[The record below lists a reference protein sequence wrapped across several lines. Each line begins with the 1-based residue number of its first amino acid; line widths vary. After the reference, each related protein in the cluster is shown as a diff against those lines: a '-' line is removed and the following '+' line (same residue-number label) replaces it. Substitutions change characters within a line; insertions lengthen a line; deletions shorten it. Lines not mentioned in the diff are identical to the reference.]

1 MARSIWKGAISFGMV
16 SIPVALY
23 TAAQSKDLSFN
34 MLHKECHSRIKQVRR
49 CPVDEV
55 DLEPSDIV
63 KGFEYAKG
71 QYVILTDEDFEKVS
85 VPSKH
90 TIEVNA
96 FVDADEIDPVYY
108 EKTYYL
114 QPEELGVK
122 PYALL
127 MRAMEEKGLT
137 ALGKISFRNRE
148 HLCAMRPSDG
158 KIILETLYYAD
169 EVQVEKPKKV
179 SDVEL
184 SERELGM
191 AYSLIDLLSE
201 HFQPEKYEDEYRVA
215 LMELIEAKLSGQEI
229 VTTPEHHE
237 EKTVDLLAALK
248 ASIEAAQ
255 KGPGEPAKAERAKK
269 EKDEPTPALAGTRK
283 NGAA

>member
-1 MARSIWKGAISFGMV
+1 MAARSIWKGAISFGMV
-16 SIPVALY
+16 SIPVALF
-23 TAAQSKDLSFN
+23 TAASSKDISFN
-34 MLHKECHSRIKQVRR
+34 MLHKTCHSRNKQVRR

-55 DLEPSDIV
+55 DLDSSDIV

-71 QYVILTDEDFEKVS
+71 QYVILTDEDFEKVN

-90 TIEVNA
+90 TIEVTA
-96 FVDADEIDPVYY
+96 FVDAEEIDAVYY
-108 EKTYYL
+108 EKSYFL
-114 QPEELGVK
+114 QPEDLGVK

-127 MRAMEEKGLT
+127 LRAMEEKKLT

-148 HLCAMRPSDG
+148 HLCAMRASDG
-158 KIILETLYYAD
+158 VIHLETLYYAD
-169 EVQVEKPKKV
+169 EIQVDKPKKV
-179 SDVEL
+179 SGVEV

-201 HFQPEKYEDEYRVA
+201 HFEPEKYEDEYRVA
-215 LMELIEAKLSGQEI
+215 LMDLIEAKLNGQE
-229 VTTPEHHE
+229 VVSTPAQPETQ
-237 EKTVDLLAALK
+237 TVDLLAALK

-255 KGPGEPAKAERAKK
+255 KQHSDGE
-269 EKDEPTPALAGTRK
+269 TALAGSRA

>member
-90 TIEVNA
+90 TIEVTA
-96 FVDADEIDPVYY
+96 FVDAGEIDPVYY

>member
-1 MARSIWKGAISFGMV
+1 MAARSIWKGAISFGMV
-16 SIPVALY
+16 SIPIALY
-23 TAAQSKDLSFN
+23 SAAQSKDLSFN
-34 MLHKECHSRIKQVRR
+34 MLHKECNSRIKQVRR

-55 DLEPSDIV
+55 DLDAGDIV

-85 VPSKH
+85 LPSKH
-90 TIEVNA
+90 TIEVIA
-96 FVDADEIDPVYY
+96 FVEEEDIDPVYY
-108 EKTYYL
+108 EKSYFL

-127 MRAMEEKGLT
+127 LRAMQDKKLN

-148 HLCAMRPSDG
+148 HLCAMRPSNGTIVLD
-158 KIILETLYYAD
+158 TLYYAD

-179 SDVEL
+179 EDVEL

-191 AYSLIDLLSE
+191 AHSLIDLLAEPFDPS
-201 HFQPEKYEDEYRVA
+201 KYHDEYREA
-215 LMELIEAKLSGQEI
+215 LMEVIEAKLNG
-229 VTTPEHHE
+229 E
-237 EKTVDLLAALK
+237 ELVSAPAPAEERTVDLLAALK

-255 KGPGEPAKAERAKK
+255 KQQG
-269 EKDEPTPALAGTRK
+269 DGTDTELVASHS

>member
-1 MARSIWKGAISFGMV
+1 MAARSIWKGAISFGMV

-23 TAAQSKDLSFN
+23 TAAASKDLSFN

-49 CPVDEV
+49 CPVHEV
-55 DLEPSDIV
+55 DLETSDII
-63 KGFEYAKG
+63 KGYEYAKG

-85 VPSKH
+85 LPSKH
-90 TIEVNA
+90 TIEVTS
-96 FVDADEIDPVYY
+96 FVDAAEIDPVYF
-108 EKTYYL
+108 EKTYFL

-127 MRAMEEKGLT
+127 LRAMEEKKLT

-148 HLCAMRPSDG
+148 HLCAMRPSNG
-158 KIILETLYYAD
+158 TIVLETLYYAD

-179 SDVEL
+179 PEVDL

-191 AYSLIDLLSE
+191 AYSLIDLLAE
-201 HFQPEKYEDEYRVA
+201 PFQPEKYHDEYREA
-215 LMELIEAKLSGQEI
+215 LMDVIEAKLTGQE
-229 VTTPEHHE
+229 VVATPMPAE

-255 KGPGEPAKAERAKK
+255 KQQGSTEGE
-269 EKDEPTPALAGTRK
+269 LAGAHA